1 MFTAPSGP
9 NRGYLPTGSSSV
21 GQRGLEIRGAGRPH
35 PKGMQMAHW
44 HGISR
49 RKPTGGRLKRPNRYR
64 GKRRTEIAAEKQ
76 FTTIGEPNRK
86 VYRKRSG
93 SQTVRALHDNVVNVA
108 DTKSG
113 KVTQSGLTNVMENP
127 ADPNYVRRNIVTKGA
142 IVETDM
148 GKVRITS
155 RPGSH
160 GALSGVLLDE

>member
-1 MFTAPSGP
+1 M
-9 NRGYLPTGSSSV
+9 
-21 GQRGLEIRGAGRPH
+21 H
-35 PKGMQMAHW
+35 MAHW

-93 SQTVRALHDNVVNVA
+93 SQTVRALRDNVVNVA
-108 DTKSG
+108 DSETG
-113 KVTQSGLTNVMENP
+113 KVSQTSLTSVLENP

-148 GKVRITS
+148 GQVRITS

-160 GALSGVLLDE
+160 GALNGVLLDE